1 MLVLTKFQQPTGCH
15 LLTAACCAPAC
26 THPWPCS
33 FTFCLLPTYRAPSCT
48 HPRPCSPLLTTEQA
62 AAEDPLSLGG
72 GYDYN
77 WVLWSISKIRN
88 ELRADGSSAVAEVE
102 VLTTC
107 YLLLPTC
114 YLLLTTHR
122 SATDYS
128 LLTTHC
134 LLLTTHCLLPGPAG
148 YYILPAT
155 YLLLAVYCSQA
166 DLNGDGY
173 SFPGF
178 PTTLYE
184 LLYGKEEGTLTLTLT
199 LTLP

>member
-1 MLVLTKFQQPTGCH
+1 M
-15 LLTAACCAPAC
+15 LLTAYYC
-26 THPWPCS
+26 
-33 FTFCLLPTYRAPSCT
+33 
-48 HPRPCSPLLTTEQA
+48 EQA

-77 WVLWSISKIRN
+77 WVLWMISKIRN

-107 YLLLPTC
+107 YLLLPTS

-134 LLLTTHCLLPGPAG
+134 LLLTTHCLLPRPAG
-148 YYILPAT
+148 YYRLPVT
-155 YLLLAVYCSQA
+155 FLLLAVYYSQA
-166 DLNGDGY
+166 DLNVDGY
-173 SFPGF
+173 SF

-184 LLYGKEEGTLTLTLT
+184 FLYGKEEGT
-199 LTLP
+199 